1 MNIQVSRNEI
11 MSTSTSVQQATPES
25 VVICKHQP
33 GEVWTKGCCTSRLC
47 QSEAPSQED
56 AVHLETTSE
65 EESEP
70 DDLIEA

>member
-25 VVICKHQP
+25 IVICKHQP
-33 GEVWTKGCCTSRLC
+33 GEVWDGAGCCTSRLR
-47 QSEAPSQED
+47 QSEAPSQEE
-56 AVHLETTSE
+56 AVNLETTSE

-70 DDLIEA
+70 EIEA